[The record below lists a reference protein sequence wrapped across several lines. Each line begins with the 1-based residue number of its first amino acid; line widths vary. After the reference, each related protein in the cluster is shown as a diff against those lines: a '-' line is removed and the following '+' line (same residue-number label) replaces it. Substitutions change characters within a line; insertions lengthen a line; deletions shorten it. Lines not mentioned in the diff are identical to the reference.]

1 MEGYLGKCVA
11 PATRAAYASAQR
23 RCANFCQQFTIGDPY
38 PLSEGTL
45 CRFVAFLAHE
55 GLKHR
60 TIKAY
65 LSGLRF
71 AQIHHDLG
79 NPFVGN
85 LPRLE
90 YVLAGVKR
98 SEAHTSAAP
107 KPRLPIT
114 IEILQ
119 QLKAIW
125 LTTLTNPEGT
135 LLWAATCT
143 GFFGFLRAG
152 EFTVPS
158 GQSYDPEVHL
168 NLADIAVDSH
178 IAPSLIRLRIKQ
190 SKTDPF
196 RQGDDIFLGATGSR
210 RLPSPS
216 YDTVSGS
223 SQPRTRPPLHPP
235 VRHTPDACIPRLPP
249 ARSFTAGWNPILML
263 QRPQL

>member
-1 MEGYLGKCVA
+1 MEGYLGKCIA

-23 RCANFCQQFTIGDPY
+23 RYATFCQQFKIADPY

-79 NPFVGN
+79 NPFIGY

-98 SEAHTSAAP
+98 SEAYTGAAP

-114 IEILQ
+114 IDILQ

-125 LTTLTNPEGT
+125 LATPTNPEGT
-135 LLWAATCT
+135 LLWAY
-143 GFFGFLRAG
+143 FWRLYL
-152 EFTVPS
+152 VPIVS
-158 GQSYDPEVHL
+158 HCQSCE
-168 NLADIAVDSH
+168 
-178 IAPSLIRLRIKQ
+178 
-190 SKTDPF
+190 
-196 RQGDDIFLGATGSR
+196 
-210 RLPSPS
+210 
-216 YDTVSGS
+216 
-223 SQPRTRPPLHPP
+223 
-235 VRHTPDACIPRLPP
+235 
-249 ARSFTAGWNPILML
+249 
-263 QRPQL
+263 